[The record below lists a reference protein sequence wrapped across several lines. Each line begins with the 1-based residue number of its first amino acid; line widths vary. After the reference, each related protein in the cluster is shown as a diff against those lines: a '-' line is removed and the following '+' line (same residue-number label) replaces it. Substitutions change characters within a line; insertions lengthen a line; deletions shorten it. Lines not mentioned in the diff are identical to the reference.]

1 MPPTRTDPK
10 GVRVNGIKLNR
21 RRLLTGAAAATAGL
35 ALSGCV
41 GRSLGDYSQ
50 VSGQVP
56 PKFARRDRV
65 VVWSAFTSHNAEILQ
80 AIVDGFN
87 ASQQDIFCEIQLFPG
102 YDALDS
108 KLAASLTSEQIPDI
122 VTLSDVSWNRYFL
135 AETLEPLSGYFDAA
149 FTPDEFHPR
158 FLAEGT
164 IRDEIYWLPWA
175 RSTPLFYYNKDI
187 FAAAG
192 LPDRGPETFTEL
204 REWGKQLKGFTY
216 KGAKVKM
223 RGYTG
228 ADDWYFQ
235 GSSWAFG
242 GGYSDGMIPKLDS
255 EETISSLEFDR
266 AFIHDDQMAYLASS
280 INGDFAAGVTATI
293 CNSTGALTS
302 LLAAAEFDV
311 GAAFLPVQEKPGVPT
326 GGSGLAVLR
335 NSTSA
340 RKKTAWEVIKYL
352 ADKGAPDWSLGTGYL
367 PVTKSAINSPKIKAR
382 NAKTPAYQVAQ
393 DQLDR
398 ARTPDIMRRY
408 VNETIAEMQIAL
420 QKVYASDAD
429 PGDVLHEVVRVLE
442 PAIKQ
447 TLPKYQRLVAG

>member
-1 MPPTRTDPK
+1 MSGTS
-10 GVRVNGIKLNR
+10 LSR
-21 RRLLTGAAAATAGL
+21 RRLLTGAAAAAAAL

-41 GRSLGDYSQ
+41 GRSQGDYSQ

-56 PKFARRDRV
+56 PKFTQRDRV
-65 VVWSAFTSHNAEILQ
+65 VLWSAFTSHNAEILQ
-80 AIVDGFN
+80 SIIDGFN
-87 ASQQDIFCEIQLFPG
+87 TSQQDIFCEIQLFPG

-135 AETLEPLSGYFDAA
+135 AETLEPLTGYFDAD
-149 FTPDEFHPR
+149 FGTDEFHPR
-158 FLAEGT
+158 FLTEGT
-164 IRDEIYWLPWA
+164 VRDEIYWLPWA
-175 RSTPLFYYNKDI
+175 RSTPLFYYNKEI
-187 FAAAG
+187 FEAAG
-192 LPDRGPETFTEL
+192 LPDRGPKTFTEL
-204 REWGKQLKGFTY
+204 RDWGRQLKGLEY
-216 KGAKVKM
+216 HGSKVKM

-242 GGYSDGMIPKLDS
+242 GGYSDGMTPKLDS
-255 EETISSLEFDR
+255 EQTIASLEFDR
-266 AFIHDDQMAYLASS
+266 AFIHDDQMAYLASD
-280 INGDFAAGVTATI
+280 INADFAAGVTATI

-302 LLAAAEFDV
+302 LLTAVDFEV
-311 GAAFLPVQEKPGVPT
+311 GAAFLPVQEEPGVPT
-326 GGSGLAVLR
+326 GGSGLALLR
-335 NSTSA
+335 NATRD
-340 RKKTAWEVIKYL
+340 RKQSAWEVIKYL
-352 ADKGAPDWSLGTGYL
+352 AEIGAPEWSLGTGYL
-367 PVTKSAINSPKIKAR
+367 PVTKSALTSPKIKAR

-429 PGDVLHEVVRVLE
+429 PGDVLREVVRVLE

-447 TLPKYQRLVAG
+447 TLPKYQRLVAS